1 MFRLLKRLSII
12 DFADVLSKE
21 QPKWSRRCFAPW
33 GLTCIYYAM
42 QFTWTRFCE
51 LLWQIRSTLDLYVQM
66 HTTFLEKW
74 KTKPFFFT
82 RLNKLIRE
90 TSKFEI
96 LSIIPN
102 CPINGPFRG
111 MSQWMNSDV
120 VDRANICDL
129 VIAGGREIG
138 RKFNEN
144 NEGERRNELRYSEVA
159 KITNTDRWTQLTSLA
174 GSVYDVGERTLLY
187 CHDIETR
194 YRYRYAEICRFR
206 SAGNSFF
213 RRYRRYQR
221 RFVRVPG
228 PNVRYRTR
236 SIGYSPPLSPI
247 LGLTIALS
255 RSWTRAWP
263 VCKFL
268 KRRYYVPKTNSKG
281 DRSAR
286 IPAGKNLGGYSVA
299 FISWFSFIL
308 AT

>member
-1 MFRLLKRLSII
+1 MYYQRSNRNEAADASLLE
-12 DFADVLSKE
+12 D
-21 QPKWSRRCFAPW
+21 
-33 GLTCIYYAM
+33 YYAM

-120 VDRANICDL
+120 VDRANIRDL

-159 KITNTDRWTQLTSLA
+159 KITNTDRWT
-174 GSVYDVGERTLLY
+174 GW
-187 CHDIETR
+187 
-194 YRYRYAEICRFR
+194 
-206 SAGNSFF
+206 
-213 RRYRRYQR
+213 
-221 RFVRVPG
+221 VRVRCWG
-228 PNVRYRTR
+228 
-236 SIGYSPPLSPI
+236 
-247 LGLTIALS
+247 
-255 RSWTRAWP
+255 
-263 VCKFL
+263 
-268 KRRYYVPKTNSKG
+268 TN
-281 DRSAR
+281 
-286 IPAGKNLGGYSVA
+286 
-299 FISWFSFIL
+299 SFIL
-308 AT
+308 SRHWDAISLSVRGNLQVSLCW